1 MSRTV
6 LVVEDDAAIA
16 EVLRLSLEDVGF
28 RVAEAANGH
37 RALALLDGERPSLVV
52 LDLML
57 PGMDGATFADELRQR
72 GLRPGLPILVVSA
85 ASQAREWAA
94 RIEAEGFLAKPFDIG
109 CLLEQAQ
116 RLAGAGSFALA

>member
-1 MSRTV
+1 V

-28 RVAEAANGH
+28 RVAQAADGN
-37 RALALLDGERPSLVV
+37 RALAAVERERPNLVV

-57 PGMDGATFADELRQR
+57 PGMDGATFAEELRRR

-85 ASQAREWAA
+85 ASQARECAA
-94 RIEAEGFLAKPFDIG
+94 QFGAEGFLPKPFDID
-109 CLLEQAQ
+109 CLLDQAR
-116 RLAGAGSFALA
+116 RLTADRAALAR